1 MAIRNWK
8 FANKIIIWTPAI
20 CYFRNVKPKVLITL
34 FVALGAICS
43 FARVVEDSKS
53 RFVLDDV
60 VIESSVHDCLDAKD
74 RGGVFLPEN
83 AAYLDSNSV
92 PFRYYH
98 VALPTNQKPTVSLT
112 DSKLVPLGK
121 SLCKEGP
128 GGAKDPVKILPVNVS
143 APYMRDGLWMTDIRV
158 PLYVK
163 SGTSVAL
170 RKNFRLKVQF
180 SGSTNGVNP
189 GKRALSKVVN
199 PVAASRFGTSKAKS
213 IKALR
218 KEADGLGDVTFLA
231 RFQVGDKGDKSM
243 TTFSEDG
250 LYAVPFSDIRTSL
263 LLWQRQGALDGIPV
277 DRICV
282 YGASPDTLADK
293 GPGASERNPN
303 QLFEIPI
310 EVRDHTPGGSSP
322 DGIFNEGDSIV
333 FVGYGSA
340 FWKRCDLENPLFENG
355 KMDYFHSYSPYS
367 FYQKFLFGYKDSGK
381 GLRLSQKVAAP
392 VANGKDITWMRYA
405 RAERD
410 ALLRD
415 TYFGK
420 ELDWE
425 RATGKEW
432 FWKWHGRFETTRVS
446 FSPEEVK
453 ETVNMP
459 GMVPGGKQYMAV
471 SFFPHRS
478 VWANSAVEWQDQPAN
493 LLLSYE
499 SYKKRMD
506 SIMFA
511 MEVNGVRV
519 DRSDMTLIPGGN
531 FRIDNPGLVERN
543 NQYALELLP
552 NERQFDRFDGFTIA
566 YQWNPVVDSAEWLLP
581 GAVSGVINVPVPA
594 QTQVLKFSNLKPVG
608 FLSASGNVAK
618 DSVSAN
624 EDVRYLAV
632 RENVYRTGLTVEGI
646 PVYGDGVLNDISKPN
661 SKLEYLIIAPNEFIE
676 PAKALAEFRN
686 DGSSV
691 GTFPTSVVA
700 LEEIYN
706 RYTAGRVS
714 PVAVRNYIAY
724 VYSVCPNFRYVLL
737 VGAGNFDYRGFDSKL
752 TASYFPPFE
761 KEDGVYE
768 DFFGILDSGEVVQY
782 GEYDLDVAV
791 GRLPVSSVTEFANY
805 IEKAKD
811 YEKKGVMD
819 YSDWRATMLHTADDA
834 KNSGM
839 EDMTKHTWYQENLV
853 RALDNMAV
861 IKGERWNF
869 KKIYLLDYAE
879 DAAGQKKDAAED
891 FVNILNQGALF
902 TTYFGHGSKTD
913 WASEG
918 LLKPSYIAKLSNK
931 GRYTI
936 LGSFS
941 CTVGRF
947 DEGNARSLSEEFLLA
962 PKAGSIVSIGATR
975 ETFADYN
982 SNFGMNLLLNA
993 LTENGETFGMAF
1005 LKTKRGVSMSYE
1017 RQRYNNERYVL
1028 LGEPVIRM
1036 PSSDFK
1042 ISLDAPLDSIKAL
1055 DHMKLSGTVDGL
1067 NDGYVDLVLREGRTR
1082 KMMPLEVN
1090 DDSIEVFY
1098 DGGLIYSEKIP
1109 VKGGRFS
1116 TDFVTPRKISIG
1128 DTAAEFSAWAYS
1140 SNESSVGR
1148 SWIRNLLISGISN
1161 YADSLNDTL
1170 PPTIQVQSCYAGG
1183 MATNFSDGETVKL
1196 QSPAC
1201 LQVVIE
1207 DSTALDYREQADEGI
1222 SFEIEGVQDP
1232 FHPWPYLEQTSK
1244 RAKVR
1249 MNFSTEQY
1257 PAGRYVFKV
1266 YAQDVLNN
1274 VALKTLYV
1282 EITDDMESGLADVFN
1297 APNPMGK
1304 KGTTFYFKNLAVDRD
1319 SKVDIFIYNQNGKLV
1334 RVLKDAVS
1342 GVTHWNG
1349 HDNHGRLLANGL
1361 YHYVV
1366 RSTVSATENF
1376 GKKTWTK
1383 KQKLLISR

>member
-1 MAIRNWK
+1 M
-8 FANKIIIWTPAI
+8 
-20 CYFRNVKPKVLITL
+20 KPKVLITL
-34 FVALGAICS
+34 FVALGAVCS

-60 VIESSVHDCLDAKD
+60 VIESSVHSCLDAKD

-83 AAYLDSNSV
+83 AAYLDGNSV

-98 VALPTNQKPTVSLT
+98 VALPSNQKPSVSLT
-112 DSKLVPLGK
+112 DSKVVPLGK
-121 SLCKEGP
+121 SLCKGGP
-128 GGAKDPVKILPVNVS
+128 GGADDTLRFLPIDVS

-163 SGTSVAL
+163 NGSSVSL

-180 SGSTNGVNP
+180 NGSKSGVNP
-189 GKRALSKVVN
+189 GKRVLSKVVN
-199 PVAASRFGTSKAKS
+199 PVAASRFGTSRAKAM
-213 IKALR
+213 KALR
-218 KEADGLGDVTFLA
+218 KEADGMDDVSFLA

-243 TTFSEDG
+243 ASFSEDG
-250 LYAVPFSDIRTSL
+250 LYAVPFSAIRNSL
-263 LLWQRQGALDGIPV
+263 LLWQRQDSLDGIPV
-277 DRICV
+277 ERICV
-282 YGASPDTLADK
+282 YGASQDTLADT
-293 GPGASERNPN
+293 GPGTNERNPN
-303 QLFEIPI
+303 HIFEIPI

-322 DGIFNEGDSIV
+322 DGIFNEGDSLI
-333 FVGYGSA
+333 FVGYGNA
-340 FWKRCDLENPLFENG
+340 FWKRCDREDQFFANG

-367 FYQKFLFGYKDSGK
+367 FYQKFLFGYKKTGR

-392 VANGKDITWMRYA
+392 AASGKDVTWMRYT
-405 RAERD
+405 RAEKD

-432 FWKWHGRFETTRVS
+432 FWKWHGRLETTRVS
-446 FSPEEVK
+446 FSTEEVK
-453 ETVNMP
+453 ETVNLP
-459 GMVPGGKQYMAV
+459 GMVPGGKQYVAV

-493 LLLSYE
+493 LILSTE
-499 SYKKRMD
+499 SYAKRMD
-506 SIMFA
+506 SVMFA
-511 MEVNGVRV
+511 MEVNGTRV
-519 DRSDMTLIPGGN
+519 ERSEMTLIPGGN
-531 FRIDNPGLVERN
+531 FRIDNPALLEKN
-543 NQYALELLP
+543 NLYALEMLP
-552 NERQFDRFDGFTIA
+552 NERQFDRFDGFTVA

-581 GAVSGVINVPVPA
+581 GGAVSGVINVPVPA
-594 QTQVLKFSNLKPVG
+594 QTQVLKFSNMRPVG
-608 FLSASGNVAK
+608 FLSAVGTVAT
-618 DSVSAN
+618 DSISAG

-632 RENVYRTGLTVEGI
+632 RENVYRSGLVVEGL
-646 PVYGDGVLNDISKPN
+646 PAYGDGVLTDLSKPN
-661 SKLEYLIIAPNEFIE
+661 SKLEYLIIAPNEFME

-700 LEEIYN
+700 LEDIYN

-714 PVAVRNYIAY
+714 PVAVRNYISY

-737 VGAGNFDYRGFDSKL
+737 VGAGNFDYRGFDGKL

-791 GRLPVSSVTEFANY
+791 GRLPVSTVTEFSDY

-839 EDMTKHTWYQENLV
+839 DDLTKHTWYQENLV
-853 RALDNMAV
+853 QALDEMAAV
-861 IKGERWNF
+861 KGERWNF
-869 KKIYLLDYAE
+869 KKIYLLDYAA
-879 DAAGQKKDAAED
+879 DAAGQKKEAAED

-918 LLKPSYIAKLSNK
+918 LLKPSYITKLSNR

-947 DEGNARSLSEEFLLA
+947 DEGSARSLSEDFLLT
-962 PKAGSIVSIGATR
+962 PRVGSIASIGATR

-993 LTENGETFGMAF
+993 LMESGETIGMAM
-1005 LKTKRGVSMSYE
+1005 LKTKRGASRFYE

-1036 PSSDFK
+1036 PSSEYK
-1042 ISLDAPLDSIKAL
+1042 ITLDALLDSIKAL
-1055 DHMKLSGTVDGL
+1055 DHMKLSGTVEGM
-1067 NDGYVDLVLREGRTR
+1067 NDGYVDLVLREGRTN
-1082 KMMPLEVN
+1082 KTMSLEVN
-1090 DDSIEVFY
+1090 EDSIDVFY

-1140 SNESSVGR
+1140 SSESAVGR
-1148 SWIRNLLISGISN
+1148 SWLRNLVISGISN

-1170 PPTIQVQSCYAGG
+1170 PPKIQIQPCYGG
-1183 MATNFSDGETVKL
+1183 GVATDFSDGEIVKL

-1201 LQVVIE
+1201 LQVIIE

-1222 SFEIEGVQDP
+1222 SFEVEGVQDP

-1244 RAKVR
+1244 RAKLR
-1249 MNFSTEQY
+1249 MNFSSEQY
-1257 PAGRYVFKV
+1257 PAGQYVFKV
-1266 YAQDVLNN
+1266 YANDVLDN
-1274 VALKTLYV
+1274 VSTKTLYV
-1282 EITDDMESGLADVFN
+1282 EITDDMEAGLADVFN

-1304 KGTTFYFKNLAVDRD
+1304 KGTTFYFKNLTPDDRS

-1366 RSTVSATENF
+1366 RSTVAANENF